1 MTEVAT
7 DYTAKSMIL
16 GMFDWYLQN
25 LYWELRMCVFLIVGM
40 IAVGF
45 LEFAATSVRD
55 SYAGKDTIKK
65 ALRILEWVVSAV
77 LAVIMVFWLYRCN
90 VFNADAPGDAV
101 ADIHA
106 FRTGGGKSAQRTDLP
121 DRTDHFSWK

>member
-7 DYTAKSMIL
+7 DYTAASMIL

-45 LEFAATSVRD
+45 LEFAAACVRD

-65 ALRILEWVVSAV
+65 ALRILEWAVSAV
-77 LAVIMVFWLYRCN
+77 LAVIMVFWLYRQGFCACLLYTSSRSRIWRN
-90 VFNADAPGDAV
+90 SPP
-101 ADIHA
+101 
-106 FRTGGGKSAQRTDLP
+106 RLP
-121 DRTDHFSWK
+121 ERPQS